1 MVDPALPTDVRAHP
15 PAETNMTSTDHPPVA
30 GTTGSAIDYNPFAP
44 DFYTSDP
51 FGVYRRMRD
60 EAPVYWSEQ
69 WGWYA
74 LTRFEDVRAA
84 ALDADTFRS
93 FEGMDIDDSR
103 LEQVPPGSIGS
114 MDNPRHDQVRS
125 VVQPYFLPR
134 RIAALED
141 GIRVVVRDLVATW
154 RDRGSV
160 GTGSVDLAQELAWPM
175 PFDVFFHLMG
185 LPSRHDQDPLARTRR
200 EQLEHWTHELKDRV
214 PGTPHLTPVARA
226 ATAGVQQFFIE
237 LLEERRR
244 AARGDLVTRFVQADI
259 DGVPFVDAQV
269 TPMSEVSGLMMILF
283 LGGVESTAGLTGTL
297 FKLLA
302 ENPDQRALLQA
313 DPSLIPAAV
322 EEALRLITPLQLTA
336 RTTSRD
342 VTLHGVTI
350 PAGSR
355 VVLVPGAANRDE
367 RQFADP
373 DRFDISRPRSR
384 HLGFGEGV
392 HGCLG
397 APLARLEARVA
408 LEEALP
414 VLGDYDLAGQPGF
427 YPSSPNMY
435 VWKHLPVSFRPAG
448 RRPAHVESVHHRTTT
463 VTLATSEL
471 ETRTR
476 VVAKRQVADGVAAL
490 TLRDLDGHP
499 LPPWDAGAHVDL
511 ILDDAPTRQYSLC
524 GDPAGAAE
532 YRLGILRDPDGRGS
546 SRYVHD
552 RLQEGD
558 TVRVRG
564 PRNNFPLVASPRY
577 LFVAGGIGITPILPM
592 IRSAEEAG
600 ADWRL
605 VYGGRRRASMAFLDE
620 LARYGDRVSVCPQDE
635 TGLLDLDTLL
645 GTPLPDTLVYCC
657 GPEPLLAAV
666 EQRCAG
672 WPPRSLHVER
682 FAPKALT
689 APVRT
694 EAFEVVLQQSGLTLT
709 IPPDRSI
716 LSVVDE
722 AGVGVLSSC
731 AEGTCGT
738 CETTVLDGI
747 PDHRDSVLDE
757 TEKKANDCMMIC
769 VSRSCTERL
778 VLDL

>member
-1 MVDPALPTDVRAHP
+1 MHATVETD
-15 PAETNMTSTDHPPVA
+15 MA
-30 GTTGSAIDYNPFAP
+30 GTATAMDYNPFAP

-60 EAPVYWSEQ
+60 EAPVYYSEQ

-103 LEQVPPGSIGS
+103 LEQAPPGSLGS
-114 MDNPRHDQVRS
+114 MDNPRHDEVRS

-141 GIRVVVRDLVATW
+141 GIRAVVRDLVDSW
-154 RDRGSV
+154 RDRGAGGR
-160 GTGSVDLAQELAWPM
+160 GTVDIAQELAWPM
-175 PFDVFFHLMG
+175 PFDVFFHVMG
-185 LPSRHDQDPLARTRR
+185 LPSRHDQDPLERARR

-226 ATAGVQQFFIE
+226 ATAGVQQFFID
-237 LLEERRR
+237 LLDERRR
-244 AARGDLVTRFVQADI
+244 NGRDDLVTTFVNADI
-259 DGVPFVDAQV
+259 DGVPFVGDRV
-269 TPMSEVSGLMMILF
+269 TPTSEVSGLMLILF

-336 RTTSRD
+336 RTTSRE

-350 PAGSR
+350 PAGGR
-355 VVLVPGAANRDE
+355 VVLIPGAANRDE
-367 RQFADP
+367 RQFPDP
-373 DRFDISRPRSR
+373 DTFDITRPRGR

-397 APLARLEARVA
+397 APLARLEAKIA

-414 VLGDYDLAGQPGF
+414 VLGDYELAGPPTF

-435 VWKHLPVSFRPAG
+435 VWKKLPVTFEAAG
-448 RRPAHVESVHHRTTT
+448 RRRPAAPAEHPPHVEAVQHRTTSVT
-463 VTLATSEL
+463 LVTAEFEAEARVAAKREAADGVVTLA
-471 ETRTR
+471 
-476 VVAKRQVADGVAAL
+476 
-490 TLRDLDGHP
+490 LREVGDSP
-499 LPPWDAGAHVDL
+499 LPAWEPGAHVDL
-511 ILDDAPTRQYSLC
+511 VLDGAPTRQYSLC
-524 GDPAGAAE
+524 GDPADSHE
-532 YRLGILRDPDGRGS
+532 YRLGVLRDPDGRGS

-552 RLQEGD
+552 RLAVGD
-558 TVRVRG
+558 NVRLRG

-577 LFVAGGIGITPILPM
+577 LFIAGGIGITPILPM
-592 IRSAEEAG
+592 IRAAEAAG
-600 ADWRL
+600 ADWEL

-620 LARYGDRVSVCPQDE
+620 LAQYGDRVSIRPQDE

-645 GTPLPDTLVYCC
+645 GTPRPDTLVYCC
-657 GPEPLLAAV
+657 GPEALLGAV
-666 EQRCAG
+666 EQSCAA

-682 FAPKALT
+682 FAPKPQAE
-689 APVRT
+689 PVRK
-694 EAFEVVLQQSGLTLT
+694 EAFEVVLRRSELTLSV
-709 IPPDRSI
+709 PPDRSI
-716 LSVVDE
+716 LSVVEE

-738 CETTVLDGI
+738 CETPVLEGV
-747 PDHRDSVLDE
+747 PDHRDSVLDDSE
-757 TEKKANDCMMIC
+757 RQAGDCMMIC
-769 VSRSCTERL
+769 VSRSTTPRL

>member
-1 MVDPALPTDVRAHP
+1 MAQTATAAPATAEDYDPFR
-15 PAETNMTSTDHPPVA
+15 
-30 GTTGSAIDYNPFAP
+30 P

-51 FGVYRRMRD
+51 FGVYRRLRN
-60 EAPVYWSEQ
+60 EAPVAYNER
-69 WGWYA
+69 WGWWV

-134 RIAALED
+134 RIAQLED
-141 GIRVVVRDLVATW
+141 GIRAVVRDLVGTW
-154 RDRGSV
+154 RDRA
-160 GTGSVDLAQELAWPM
+160 TGGRATVDLAQELAWPM

-185 LPSRHDQDPLARTRR
+185 LPSRHADDPLDRARR

-226 ATAGVQQFFIE
+226 ATAGVQQFFID
-237 LLEERRR
+237 LLEDRRR
-244 AARGDLVTRFVQADI
+244 AARDDLVTAFVEADI

-269 TPMSEVSGLMMILF
+269 TPDSEVSGLMMILF

-297 FKLLA
+297 FRLLA

-322 EEALRLITPLQLTA
+322 EEAMRLITPLQLTA
-336 RTTSRD
+336 RTTSRE

-350 PAGSR
+350 PAGGR
-355 VVLVPGAANRDE
+355 VVLVMGAANRDE
-367 RQFADP
+367 RQFPDP
-373 DRFDISRPRSR
+373 DRFDVTRPRGR

-397 APLARLEARVA
+397 APLARLEARIA

-414 VLGDYDLAGQPGF
+414 VLGDYEPAGPPTF

-435 VWKHLPVSFRPAG
+435 VWKNLPVTFGRST
-448 RRPAHVESVHHRTTT
+448 RRPHVEAVSHRTTT
-463 VTLATSEL
+463 VTLATSEF
-471 ETRTR
+471 EAEAR
-476 VVAKRQVADGVAAL
+476 VAAKQEVADGVVAL
-490 TLRDLDGHP
+490 TLREAGDRP
-499 LPPWDAGAHVDL
+499 LPAWEPGAHVDL
-511 ILDDAPTRQYSLC
+511 VLDGTPTRQYSLC
-524 GDPAGAAE
+524 GDPTDHSE
-532 YRLGILRDPDGRGS
+532 YRLGVLRDPDGRGS
-546 SRYVHD
+546 SLFVHH
-552 RLQEGD
+552 RLQAGD

-564 PRNNFPLVASPRY
+564 PRNNFPLVDSPRY
-577 LFVAGGIGITPILPM
+577 LFIAGGIGITPILAM
-592 IRSAEEAG
+592 IRAAEAAG

-605 VYGGRRRASMAFLDE
+605 VYGGRHRASMAFLDE
-620 LARYGDRVSVCPQDE
+620 LAVYGDRVSVRPQDE
-635 TGLLDLDTLL
+635 TGLLDLEALL
-645 GTPLPDTLVYCC
+645 GTPQPDTLVYCC

-666 EQRCAG
+666 EEHCAG
-672 WPPRSLHVER
+672 WPRGALHVER
-682 FAPKALT
+682 FAPRPQGEPA
-689 APVRT
+689 RT
-694 EAFEVVLQQSGLTLT
+694 ESFEVELARSELTLT
-709 IPPDRSI
+709 VPPDRSI
-716 LSVVDE
+716 LSVVEE

-738 CETTVLDGI
+738 CETGVLGGV
-747 PDHRDSVLDE
+747 PDHRDSVLGPDE
-757 TEKKANDCMMIC
+757 REANDCMMIC
-769 VSRSCTERL
+769 VSRASTDRL

>member
-1 MVDPALPTDVRAHP
+1 VTTPLTAVDYD
-15 PAETNMTSTDHPPVA
+15 
-30 GTTGSAIDYNPFAP
+30 PFAP
-44 DFYTSDP
+44 DFYRSDP
-51 FGVYRRMRD
+51 FGVYRWMRD
-60 EAPVYWSEQ
+60 EAPVYRSEK
-69 WGWYA
+69 WGWYV

-134 RIAALED
+134 RIARLEE
-141 GIRVVVRDLVATW
+141 GVRAVVRSLVASW
-154 RDRGSV
+154 RDRGA
-160 GTGSVDLAQELAWPM
+160 VDLAQELAWPM
-175 PFDVFFHLMG
+175 PFDVFFHVMG
-185 LPSRHDQDPLARTRR
+185 LPGRHEQDPLERARR

-226 ATAGVQQFFIE
+226 ATAGVQQYFID

-244 AARGDLVTRFVQADI
+244 SSREDLVTTMVRADI
-259 DGVPFVDAQV
+259 DGVPFVGDQV
-269 TPMSEVSGLMMILF
+269 TPTSEVSGLMMILF

-302 ENPDQRALLQA
+302 ENPGQRALLQR

-322 EEALRLITPLQLTA
+322 EEAMRLITPLQLTA
-336 RTTSRD
+336 RTTSRE

-367 RQFADP
+367 RRYPDP
-373 DRFDISRPRSR
+373 DRFDVTRDRGR

-397 APLARLEARVA
+397 APLARLEARIA

-414 VLGDYDLAGQPGF
+414 VLGDYQLTGAPVF

-435 VWKHLPVSFRPAG
+435 VWKNLPVTFDGAAR
-448 RRPAHVESVHHRTTT
+448 RRPHVEAVHHHTTT
-463 VTLATSEL
+463 VTLAATEL
-471 ETRTR
+471 ETEAR
-476 VVAKRQVADGVAAL
+476 VAAKRGAADGVVTLAL
-490 TLRDLDGHP
+490 HALGDSP
-499 LPPWDAGAHVDL
+499 LPPWEPGAHVDL
-511 ILDDAPTRQYSLC
+511 VLGEAPTRQYSLC
-524 GDPAGAAE
+524 GDPAERSE
-532 YRLGILRDPDGRGS
+532 YRLGILRDPAGRGS
-546 SRYVHD
+546 SLHVHD
-552 RLQEGD
+552 RLAEGD
-558 TVRVRG
+558 TVRIRG
-564 PRNNFPLVASPRY
+564 PRNNFPLVPSPRY
-577 LFVAGGIGITPILPM
+577 LFIAGGIGITPVLPM
-592 IRSAEEAG
+592 IAAAERSG

-605 VYGGRRRASMAFLDE
+605 VYGGRQRTSMAFLDE
-620 LARYGDRVSVCPQDE
+620 LARYGDRVSVRPQDE
-635 TGLLDLDTLL
+635 TGLLDLDALL
-645 GTPLPDTLVYCC
+645 GAPQPDTLVYCC

-682 FAPKALT
+682 FAPRPQAE
-689 APVRT
+689 PVRT
-694 EAFEVVLQQSGLTLT
+694 AAFEVRLARSGLTLPV
-709 IPPDRSI
+709 PPERSV
-716 LSVVDE
+716 LGVVEE
-722 AGVGVLSSC
+722 AGIAVLSSC
-731 AEGTCGT
+731 TEGTCGT
-738 CETTVLDGI
+738 CETTVLDGV

-757 TEKKANDCMMIC
+757 TERAANDCMMIC
-769 VSRSCTERL
+769 VSRSCSERL

>member
-1 MVDPALPTDVRAHP
+1 M
-15 PAETNMTSTDHPPVA
+15 AETATAPA
-30 GTTGSAIDYNPFAP
+30 ALDYDPFRP

-51 FGVYRRMRD
+51 FGVYRRLRD
-60 EAPVYWSEQ
+60 EAPVAYDERR
-69 WGWYA
+69 GWWV

-134 RIAALED
+134 RIAELED
-141 GIRVVVRDLVATW
+141 GIRAVVRDLVASW
-154 RDRGSV
+154 RDRGA
-160 GTGSVDLAQELAWPM
+160 GGRATVDIAQELAWPM

-185 LPSRHDQDPLARTRR
+185 LPSRHAEDPVERARR

-226 ATAGVQQFFIE
+226 ATAAVQQYFID
-237 LLEERRR
+237 LLEDRRRR
-244 AARGDLVTRFVQADI
+244 ARKDLVTRFVQAEI

-269 TPMSEVSGLMMILF
+269 TPSSEVSGLMMILF

-297 FKLLA
+297 FRLLA

-322 EEALRLITPLQLTA
+322 EEAMRLITPLQLTA
-336 RTTSRD
+336 RTTSRE

-350 PAGSR
+350 PEGGR
-355 VVLVPGAANRDE
+355 VVLVMGAANRDE
-367 RQFADP
+367 RQFPDP
-373 DRFDISRPRSR
+373 DRFDLTRPRGR

-397 APLARLEARVA
+397 APLARLEARIA

-414 VLGDYDLAGQPGF
+414 VLGDYEPAGPPTF

-435 VWKHLPVSFRPAG
+435 VWKNLPITFGRRG
-448 RRPAHVESVHHRTTT
+448 RRPHVEAVAHRTTT
-463 VTLATSEL
+463 VTLATAEF
-471 ETRTR
+471 EAEAR
-476 VVAKRQVADGVAAL
+476 VVAKREEADGVVSLAL
-490 TLRDLDGHP
+490 REAGHRP
-499 LPPWDAGAHVDL
+499 LPAWEPGAHVDL
-511 ILDDAPTRQYSLC
+511 VLDGAPTRQYSLC
-524 GDPAGAAE
+524 GDPADSHQ
-532 YRLGILRDPDGRGS
+532 YRLGILRDPDGRGGS
-546 SRYVHD
+546 LFVHD

-558 TVRVRG
+558 TVRIRG
-564 PRNNFPLVASPRY
+564 PRNNFPLAPSPRY
-577 LFVAGGIGITPILPM
+577 LFIAGGIGITPVLAM
-592 IRSAEEAG
+592 IRAAEAAG
-600 ADWRL
+600 ADWEL

-620 LARYGDRVSVCPQDE
+620 LAPHGDRVSVRPQDE

-645 GTPLPDTLVYCC
+645 GTPRPDTLVYCC

-672 WPPRSLHVER
+672 WPRGALHVER
-682 FAPKALT
+682 FAPRPQAEP
-689 APVRT
+689 ARA
-694 EAFEVVLQQSGLTLT
+694 EAFEVELARSELTLPV
-709 IPPDRSI
+709 PPDRSV
-716 LSVVDE
+716 LSVVEE

-738 CETTVLDGI
+738 CETAVLDGV
-747 PDHRDSVLDE
+747 PDHRDSVLGPE
-757 TEKKANDCMMIC
+757 EREANDCMMIC
-769 VSRSCTERL
+769 VSRARTDRL